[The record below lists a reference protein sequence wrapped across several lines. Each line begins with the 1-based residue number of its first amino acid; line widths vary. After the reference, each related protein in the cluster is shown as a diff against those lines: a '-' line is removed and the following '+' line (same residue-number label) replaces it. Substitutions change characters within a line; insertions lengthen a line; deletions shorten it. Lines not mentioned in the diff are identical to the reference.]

1 MRFCK
6 RSRFESWGSCCH
18 SSWFSAKWSSQWN
31 MWSEAA
37 EICTRGPL
45 IWGNGAARGN
55 RGCICTRRNPV
66 QWASYNLNFSQE
78 ESAHADSM
86 AKLGQWSCKGKP
98 WLHLDSKK
106 VWLSGNLWASYNL
119 NVHSKKAP
127 MPIQP
132 PFHGHSQSS
141 EINML
146 RVVDLQHWMDRNYF
160 RTCFANIVRI
170 LLNLYKCQA
179 RG

>member
-37 EICTRGPL
+37 EICTKGPL

-86 AKLGQWSCKGKP
+86 AKLGQWNCKGKP

-119 NVHSKKAP
+119 KC
-127 MPIQP
+127 
-132 PFHGHSQSS
+132 SQQESAHADS
-141 EINML
+141 AAIRNPVKLICSGLWICSIGWIEIIF
-146 RVVDLQHWMDRNYF
+146 VP
-160 RTCFANIVRI
+160 A
-170 LLNLYKCQA
+170 LLTS
-179 RG
+179 